1 LTSPGA
7 RSRPTWP
14 TVAVLLAAALL
25 AGIGVKMIAEQVL
38 GGSPPTLAVVVSNPA
53 RADLQFEIPA
63 DVATRLARGERLTL
77 LPSPLR
83 VRVGDLLKIRNDS
96 DQGQYVGPFFVAARS
111 VLTER
116 FTAPGT
122 LQGECVL
129 HPSGRLVIEVSGDRT
144 RR

>member
-1 LTSPGA
+1 MAAKPI
-7 RSRPTWP
+7 SRVAWRAA
-14 TVAVLLAAALL
+14 AVLAAVVVL
-25 AGIGVKMIAEQVL
+25 IGFGVRTIAEQFL
-38 GGSPPTLAVVVSNPA
+38 GSNPPTLAVVVSKA
-53 RADLQFEIPA
+53 TRVDLQFEIPA
-63 DVATRLARGERLTL
+63 DAPARLARGDRLTV

-83 VRVGDLLKIRNDS
+83 VQVGDLLRIRNHS

-116 FTAPGT
+116 FTAPGV

-129 HPSGRLVIEVSGDRT
+129 HPSGRLVIEV